1 MIITIVSGNR
11 KNRWPKTSMP
21 SRHRFGSMLL
31 TMSMRMCSLERSVH
45 GEHSRKMA
53 PNRTHCSSSQ
63 AFDDM
68 SNTLRTVA
76 LVAEMITT
84 IRISQDNTL
93 PTRKL
98 TASMARLS
106 LSKPSTTV
114 PPCGGPNAARLSSR
128 A

>member
-1 MIITIVSGNR
+1 
-11 KNRWPKTSMP
+11 
-21 SRHRFGSMLL
+21 
-31 TMSMRMCSLERSVH
+31 
-45 GEHSRKMA
+45 MA

-63 AFDDM
+63 AFDDV
-68 SNTLRTVA
+68 SKTLRTVA
-76 LVAEMITT
+76 LAAEMITT

-114 PPCGGPNAARLSSR
+114 PPCGGSECRPVVVPSLGLPAVQPVRRNFLDAR
-128 A
+128 ANVNW